1 MHVHICIY
9 THYKK
14 YIYIYIIYLFVYI
27 YTNINNQI
35 YVCIYSI
42 YVVHSTYIYFCIHI
56 LIFARFLLSR
66 KSLEIFESLLATP
79 VCKGNHIPYV
89 THTFSVKVF
98 K

>member
-1 MHVHICIY
+1 MYVCMY
-9 THYKK
+9 TYVFIHTTKNTH
-14 YIYIYIIYLFVYI
+14 IYIHNIFICVYLY
-27 YTNINNQI
+27 
-35 YVCIYSI
+35 I